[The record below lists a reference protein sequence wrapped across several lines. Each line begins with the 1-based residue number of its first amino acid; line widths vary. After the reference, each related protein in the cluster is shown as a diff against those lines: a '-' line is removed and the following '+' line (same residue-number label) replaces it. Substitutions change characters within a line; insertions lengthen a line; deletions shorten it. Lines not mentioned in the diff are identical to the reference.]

1 MAVDMNFIIPYC
13 PLPPKPPKPL
23 QPLQPLP
30 TKPSIREHHLPQPT
44 AMPSAQSITPEP
56 LFTHRPPWRPPL
68 PFCRDSLSGLD
79 SQIGVRPSNAPL
91 NEFDAELQRLDVVEV
106 VDMSSRSSTDRDD
119 VESSRARVAGAIQGS
134 TAPDARPRREASSDR
149 PSQKADRSSPQKLTP
164 PLSDRDHDPALDEC
178 EPKASRP
185 PPGLAGFSDR
195 HPCSLAKLPRSVGCQ
210 EQPILVDLES
220 DGENPPNDDESR
232 RRIGLDVRA
241 GATGGGIMGTSSS
254 PGARSE
260 PGSPASPEKRAG
272 KERRPMGRG
281 RVRRTDVRVE
291 IPSPPD
297 ALQERE
303 GRGDR
308 SDPSDPSDPCD
319 FSDFNHSSDCSSGGD
334 DDDDDDDG
342 AYRESDDDDHVARRP
357 RKRRKLWT
365 RRSSRSVVTSAACTG
380 DPSPAAVVD
389 DKPGKR
395 NPTTKHGENPA
406 GDSSSVSTVSLDDAV
421 TNRSGDD
428 IPVSGF
434 LSSSVVGSRVCY
446 TITFCHEEA
455 GRLLSATASGL
466 SSPGREGR
474 PSVATGRR
482 VPFNSEDDALLK
494 ELKEDGEPWDEIV
507 KRFPGR
513 SKATLQVRYSTKLK
527 HRTPPPT
534 RKSKSKSRPR
544 KHGCR

>member
-1 MAVDMNFIIPYC
+1 MAVDMDFIIPYC

-23 QPLQPLP
+23 QPLP
-30 TKPSIREHHLPQPT
+30 TKPSVREHHLPQPIPMT
-44 AMPSAQSITPEP
+44 PAQFITPEP
-56 LFTHRPPWRPPL
+56 L
-68 PFCRDSLSGLD
+68 
-79 SQIGVRPSNAPL
+79 QIGVRALNAPL
-91 NEFDAELQRLDVVEV
+91 NEFDAELERLDVVEV
-106 VDMSSRSSTDRDD
+106 VDMSSRSSTDRDR
-119 VESSRARVAGAIQGS
+119 VEPSSACIAGVIQGS
-134 TAPDARPRREASSDR
+134 TTPDARPCREASSDR
-149 PSQKADRSSPQKLTP
+149 SSQKADRSSPQKITP
-164 PLSDRDHDPALDEC
+164 PLSDSDHDPALDEC
-178 EPKASRP
+178 EPEASCP
-185 PPGLAGFSDR
+185 PPGLAGVSDR
-195 HPCSLAKLPRSVGCQ
+195 HPYSLAKLLRSVGCQ

-220 DGENPPNDDESR
+220 DGDGPPNDDESWR
-232 RRIGLDVRA
+232 TIGLDVRA
-241 GATGGGIMGTSSS
+241 GATGGGVVGTPSD
-254 PGARSE
+254 PGAKSE
-260 PGSPASPEKRAG
+260 PRTPVNPGKRAG
-272 KERRPMGRG
+272 EVCRPMGRG
-281 RVRRTDVRVE
+281 HVRHTDVQIE

-308 SDPSDPSDPCD
+308 SDPSDNSN
-319 FSDFNHSSDCSSGGD
+319 FNHSSDCGSGD
-334 DDDDDDDG
+334 DDE
-342 AYRESDDDDHVARRP
+342 AYQESDDDDHVARRP

-395 NPTTKHGENPA
+395 NPTAKHSGNLA
-406 GDSSSVSTVSLDDAV
+406 SDSSSVSTVSPDDAV

-434 LSSSVVGSRVCY
+434 LSSSVAGSRVCY
-446 TITFCHEEA
+446 TITFCHEET
-455 GRLLSATASGL
+455 GRLLSATANDL

-482 VPFNSEDDALLK
+482 APFTSEDDALLK
-494 ELKEDGEPWDEIV
+494 ELKEDGEPWDGIT

>member
-1 MAVDMNFIIPYC
+1 MAVDMDFIIPYC

-23 QPLQPLP
+23 QPLP
-30 TKPSIREHHLPQPT
+30 TKPSIREHHLLQPT
-44 AMPSAQSITPEP
+44 PMTPAQFIIPEP
-56 LFTHRPPWRPPL
+56 LLTTHSPPWPPL
-68 PFCRDSLSGLD
+68 HFRRDNLGGPD
-79 SQIGVRPSNAPL
+79 SQIGVRASNAPL
-91 NEFDAELQRLDVVEV
+91 NEFDTALERLDVVEV

-119 VESSRARVAGAIQGS
+119 VEPSRARVAGVIQGS

-149 PSQKADRSSPQKLTP
+149 PSRKADRSSPQKITP
-164 PLSDRDHDPALDEC
+164 PLSDRGHDPALDEC
-178 EPKASRP
+178 EPKASCP
-185 PPGLAGFSDR
+185 PPGLFSD
-195 HPCSLAKLPRSVGCQ
+195 ATEIK
-210 EQPILVDLES
+210 QPILVDLES

-232 RRIGLDVRA
+232 RTIGLDVGA
-241 GATGGGIMGTSSS
+241 GATGGGIVGTPSST
-254 PGARSE
+254 GAKSE
-260 PGSPASPEKRAG
+260 PGTPVSPGKRAG
-272 KERRPMGRG
+272 KGCRLMGRG

-297 ALQERE
+297 ALEERE

-308 SDPSDPSDPCD
+308 SDPSDN
-319 FSDFNHSSDCSSGGD
+319 SDFNHSSDCSSGD
-334 DDDDDDDG
+334 DDE

-380 DPSPAAVVD
+380 DPSPAAVVN
-389 DKPGKR
+389 DKPGKL
-395 NPTTKHGENPA
+395 NPTTKHSENPA
-406 GDSSSVSTVSLDDAV
+406 RDSSSVSTVSPDDAV

-434 LSSSVVGSRVCY
+434 LSSYVAGSRVCY
-446 TITFCHEEA
+446 TITFCHEET
-455 GRLLSATASGL
+455 GRLLSANANDL

-474 PSVATGRR
+474 RSVATGRR
-482 VPFNSEDDALLK
+482 VPFTSEDDALLR
-494 ELKEDGEPWDEIV
+494 ELKEDGEPWDEIT

-527 HRTPPPT
+527 HHTPPPT

-544 KHGCR
+544 KHGYR